1 MASWKGSCRQTS
13 STDAM
18 ARMTI
23 SHTEATNKPKING
36 NPKGLSVG
44 GNKTPSTYQA
54 QNSAYLHKSVAAPD
68 KVRQS
73 KVG

>member
-44 GNKTPSTYQA
+44 WK
-54 QNSAYLHKSVAAPD
+54 
-68 KVRQS
+68 
-73 KVG
+73 